1 MELCQAV
8 VHSSS
13 GYGWRCA
20 TRTSFQLVAQSQQ
33 PPGSGLTGEFGW
45 SVLNG
50 ASFCAHSTCTTPLKP
65 QRPLA
70 RSCPASRALHFLDH
84 LRSKLTYRRDPRTSG
99 IWSGKRP
106 RHLSAFELA
115 SLPYCQSRRP
125 RTIRQT
131 VSLTGASSATF
142 PRRMNIAVRPASVQS
157 GASAASSTGCT
168 NTYTGLP
175 PVPAVP

>member
-1 MELCQAV
+1 MPSCGAQLFRLRLAV
-8 VHSSS
+8 CDTHVIP
-13 GYGWRCA
+13 
-20 TRTSFQLVAQSQQ
+20 TRRPEPT
-33 PPGSGLTGEFGW
+33 TGRLWAYRRIGW